1 MSSISLHHDAKT
13 WLCYYSEV
21 YNSDFFL
28 LSKHM
33 LEVAWIC
40 NEYIML
46 VLSAKISAV
55 KFLIR

>member
-1 MSSISLHHDAKT
+1 MMRKPDFV
-13 WLCYYSEV
+13 YYSEF
-21 YNSDFFL
+21 YYSDFFL

-40 NEYIML
+40 NEYINNIML
-46 VLSAKISAV
+46 VLSANISAV

>member
-1 MSSISLHHDAKT
+1 MMQNPYF
-13 WLCYYSEV
+13 CYYSEV
-21 YNSDFFL
+21 YYSDLFL

-33 LEVAWIC
+33 VEVLWIC

-46 VLSAKISAV
+46 MLSANIMNISAV